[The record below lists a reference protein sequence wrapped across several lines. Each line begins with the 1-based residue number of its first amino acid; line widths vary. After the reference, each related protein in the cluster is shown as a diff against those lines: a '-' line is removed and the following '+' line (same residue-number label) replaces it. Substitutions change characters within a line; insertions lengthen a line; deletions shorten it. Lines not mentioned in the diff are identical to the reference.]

1 MRQGLRTLRGLI
13 GLRGV
18 EGGKGVEGVEGVE
31 GADVAAIY
39 TYSHMV
45 RAPLGIGYIALW
57 GLGAKFLSG

>member
-18 EGGKGVEGVEGVE
+18 EGGKGVEGV
-31 GADVAAIY
+31 DVAAIY

-57 GLGAKFLSG
+57 GLGAKCLSG